1 MTNHRARGT
10 KLELPLWMV
19 EGLTAN
25 QARNYVSV
33 DVPKTFKVSSNQSES
48 FI

>member
-1 MTNHRARGT
+1 MTNHRAKGT

-25 QARNYVSV
+25 SARHYVSV
-33 DVPKTFKVSSNQSES
+33 DVPKTFKVCINQ
-48 FI
+48 